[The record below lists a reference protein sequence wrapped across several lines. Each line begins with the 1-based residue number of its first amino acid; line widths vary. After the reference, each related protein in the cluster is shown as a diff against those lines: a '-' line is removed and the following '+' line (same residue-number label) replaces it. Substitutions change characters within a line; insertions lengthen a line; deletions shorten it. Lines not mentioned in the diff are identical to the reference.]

1 MSLQLTQFST
11 TYWLPAIYS
20 ISMLCYLLYLFIIF
34 FIIYFLFISFF
45 IFYAILVYYV
55 LFLMLIFCLYFHT
68 KVQKYLHTFYATLVN
83 FTHSPKMWGKRR
95 ACIVITILINMNNLH
110 SLIIVVQRYKGFKCT
125 QVQVNS
131 VVNTSV
137 HIVTTEYLTCMWSAS
152 PKFERHCSIQRGE
165 IFV

>member
-1 MSLQLTQFST
+1 MSSQLTQFST

-20 ISMLCYLLYLFIIF
+20 NSMLCYLLY
-34 FIIYFLFISFF
+34 FLFILFF
-45 IFYAILVYYV
+45 IFYAILV
-55 LFLMLIFCLYFHT
+55 LFLMLIFYLYFHT
-68 KVQKYLHTFYATLVN
+68 KVQKYLHTFYATLFN
-83 FTHSPKMWGKRR
+83 FRHSPEMWGKRR

-110 SLIIVVQRYKGFKCT
+110 SPIVVVQRYKWFKCT

-137 HIVTTEYLTCMWSAS
+137 HIVTTGCLTCGMHLQSLNDIAAYS
-152 PKFERHCSIQRGE
+152 EGE

>member
-1 MSLQLTQFST
+1 MSLPLTQFST

-68 KVQKYLHTFYATLVN
+68 KVQKYLH
-83 FTHSPKMWGKRR
+83 SP
-95 ACIVITILINMNNLH
+95 IV
-110 SLIIVVQRYKGFKCT
+110 VVQRYKWFKCT

-137 HIVTTEYLTCMWSAS
+137 HIVTTEYLSCGMHLQSLNDIAAYS
-152 PKFERHCSIQRGE
+152 EGKFSFEQK
-165 IFV
+165 

>member
-1 MSLQLTQFST
+1 MLFSIVFRHVFAINSVQYYILAACYLLQF
-11 TYWLPAIYS
+11 YAI
-20 ISMLCYLLYLFIIF
+20 CYLLYLFIIF

-55 LFLMLIFCLYFHT
+55 LFLMLIFCLHFHN

-83 FTHSPKMWGKRR
+83 FRHSPEMWGKRR
-95 ACIVITILINMNNLH
+95 ACIVITILININNLH
-110 SLIIVVQRYKGFKCT
+110 SPIVVVQWYKWFKCT

-137 HIVTTEYLTCMWSAS
+137 HIVTTEYLTCGM
-152 PKFERHCSIQRGE
+152 HL
-165 IFV
+165 